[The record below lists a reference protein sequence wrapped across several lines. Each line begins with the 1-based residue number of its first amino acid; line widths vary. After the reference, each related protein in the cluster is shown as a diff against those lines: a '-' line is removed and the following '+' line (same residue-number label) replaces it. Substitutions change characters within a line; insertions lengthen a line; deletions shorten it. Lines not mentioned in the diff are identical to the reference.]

1 MTKEELEKIEEN
13 INYILDT
20 FVIAQKNGQNK
31 KAHEIVDI
39 ITHEMNK
46 LKTEEEQQQ
55 GKTIYVH

>member
-13 INYILDT
+13 INYLLDT
-20 FVIAQKNGQNK
+20 FFIAQKNGQNK